1 MNNEEIKEK
10 IKNSFKRVK
19 SFYENLSPRQ
29 AKIVGTLA
37 TAPIIAAATMEGACA
52 GGCPYGLNYDPYP
65 GQCPRYIDAN
75 GSGSCDLAVS
85 AASTTQTTSSDS
97 SSNSGSQDTT
107 TVQSD
112 SQSSIDSSTN
122 ITDHQAGS
130 NATAMQDSGTSGLNG
145 TTDGSNFHIIPA
157 TIIIIGAYL
166 FTYYLFKSGIL
177 KAKQH
182 KKIWNILVSVGYLG
196 TGITGVLLTVMINL
210 GISTAYNPGITYW
223 HAELALLM
231 VLGTFIHL
239 HIYRRSFKKM
249 FKVLFGFPSSKKKK
263 NVSDASE
270 VSK

>member
-1 MNNEEIKEK
+1 MNNKEIKEK
-10 IKNSFKRVK
+10 IKHSFARVK
-19 SFYENLSPRQ
+19 SFYQNLSPRQ

-37 TAPIIAAATMEGACA
+37 TAPITAAATMDGACA
-52 GGCPYGLNYDPYP
+52 GGCPYGLSYDPYP
-65 GQCPRYIDAN
+65 GQCPRYIDAS

-85 AASTTQTTSSDS
+85 AASTTQPTSSDS

-107 TVQSD
+107 KD
-112 SQSSIDSSTN
+112 SQSSVDNSTN
-122 ITDHQAGS
+122 VTDHQAGA
-130 NATAMQDSGTSGLNG
+130 NATAMHDTDAGGLNG
-145 TTDGSNFHIIPA
+145 AIDGSNFHILPI

-182 KKIWNILVSVGYLG
+182 KMIWNILVSVGYLG
-196 TGITGVLLTVMINL
+196 TGITGVLLTLMINL

-231 VLGTFIHL
+231 VLGTFIHI

-249 FKVLFGFPSSKKKK
+249 FKVLFGFLSSKKKK
-263 NVSDASE
+263 NVSDTSG

>member
-10 IKNSFKRVK
+10 IKNSFTRVK

-52 GGCPYGLNYDPYP
+52 AGCPYGLSYDPYP

-85 AASTTQTTSSDS
+85 AASTTQSSSAS

-107 TVQSD
+107 TD
-112 SQSSIDSSTN
+112 SQSSVDNSTN
-122 ITDHQAGS
+122 VTDHQEGA
-130 NATAMQDSGTSGLNG
+130 NATAIQDPGTGGLDG
-145 TTDGSNFHIIPA
+145 TTDSSNFHILPV
-157 TIIIIGAYL
+157 TIIMIGAYL

-177 KAKQH
+177 KAKKH
-182 KKIWNILVSVGYLG
+182 KRIWNILVSVGYLG

-263 NVSDASE
+263 NVIDASG

>member
-1 MNNEEIKEK
+1 MNNKEIKEK
-10 IKNSFKRVK
+10 IKHSFTLAK
-19 SFYENLSPRQ
+19 SFYKNLSPNQ
-29 AKIVGTLA
+29 AKVVGTMA

-52 GGCPYGLNYDPYP
+52 GGCPYGLSYDPYP
-65 GQCPRYIDAN
+65 GQCPRYIDAS

-85 AASTTQTTSSDS
+85 AASTTQPTSSDS
-97 SSNSGSQDTT
+97 SSSDSVSQDTT
-107 TVQSD
+107 TD
-112 SQSSIDSSTN
+112 SQSSVDNSTN
-122 ITDHQAGS
+122 VTDHQEGV
-130 NATAMQDSGTSGLNG
+130 NATAMQDTGTGGLDG
-145 TTDGSNFHIIPA
+145 AADGSNFHILPV
-157 TIIIIGAYL
+157 TIILIGAYL

-182 KKIWNILVSVGYLG
+182 KRIWNILVSVGYLG

-231 VLGTFIHL
+231 VLGTFIHI

-263 NVSDASE
+263 NLSDASG